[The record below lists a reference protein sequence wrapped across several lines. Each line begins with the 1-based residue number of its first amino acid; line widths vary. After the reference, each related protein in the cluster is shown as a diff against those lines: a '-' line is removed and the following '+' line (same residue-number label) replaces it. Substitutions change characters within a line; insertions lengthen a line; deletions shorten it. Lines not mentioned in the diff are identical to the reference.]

1 MTDISRR
8 AFLITAAAV
17 PASLAALPAAAAT
30 QDVTIQ
36 GMAFAPQTI
45 TIAAGDTV
53 RWTNQDGAPHT
64 ATFQAAGMDTGRL
77 SRGGTGELTFAQP
90 GTYDY
95 VCAIHPSMRGRVVV
109 TG

>member
-1 MTDISRR
+1 MTDFSRR
-8 AFLITAAAV
+8 SFLITAAAAPV
-17 PASLAALPAAAAT
+17 ALAALPAAAAT

-36 GMAFAPQTI
+36 GMAFAPQTL

-64 ATFQAAGMDTGRL
+64 ATFQSAGMDTGRL
-77 SRGGTGELTFAQP
+77 NRGNSGELTFAQA

-95 VCAIHPSMRGRVVV
+95 ICAIHPSMRGRIVV

>member
-8 AFLITAAAV
+8 TFLITAAAV
-17 PASLAALPAAAAT
+17 PATLAALPAAAAT
-30 QDVTIQ
+30 QDVSIQ
-36 GMAFAPQTI
+36 GMAFAPQTV